1 MSDTHAD
8 MLKKLQTFLEQEEKP
23 STPGGTTTAARLA
36 LTEFWR
42 EMCQLLAVND
52 ASVGLRALDNMADAL
67 INERGRAAAMLKTP
81 VLILQLP
88 SRMAS
93 TVGALP
99 HSDFEDVIIPA
110 GPAAVPQKRASSGTP
125 AKGSKSKKPRSSTGS
140 AKSSKSDSGSFTE
153 TVSSTLDF
161 KLSPNAP
168 AVVRQAIET
177 IYAKAETAKRTPY
190 QLAYPWE
197 DIPLWY
203 EPEGFPGIH
212 LQNDKYDG
220 PLVPEYDPK
229 ESKIKGYT
237 SFMRQDATPTAA
249 GPATE
254 VDDDDPMY
262 CQTPDEEVAEAI
274 ADAEAKDAAKSAALE
289 AAFAED
295 DEEEGEEEEDAT
307 QKSADEDK
315 EHVRA
320 ARRASDRT
328 RHQAAMKSM

>member
-52 ASVGLRALDNMADAL
+52 ASVGLRALDNMAATL

-110 GPAAVPQKRASSGTP
+110 GPAAVPAAVPQKRASSGAP

-140 AKSSKSDSGSFTE
+140 AKSSKSDSGSSTE

-203 EPEGFPGIH
+203 EPEDFPGIH
-212 LQNDKYDG
+212 VAHWRFWNAFRA
-220 PLVPEYDPK
+220 
-229 ESKIKGYT
+229 
-237 SFMRQDATPTAA
+237 SFLEWGAA
-249 GPATE
+249 RTTGFVLGA
-254 VDDDDPMY
+254 
-262 CQTPDEEVAEAI
+262 
-274 ADAEAKDAAKSAALE
+274 SAA
-289 AAFAED
+289 
-295 DEEEGEEEEDAT
+295 T
-307 QKSADEDK
+307 QA
-315 EHVRA
+315 
-320 ARRASDRT
+320 
-328 RHQAAMKSM
+328 

>member
-212 LQNDKYDG
+212 VAHWRFWNAFHASLLEWG
-220 PLVPEYDPK
+220 AA
-229 ESKIKGYT
+229 
-237 SFMRQDATPTAA
+237 RTPGFVLGA
-249 GPATE
+249 
-254 VDDDDPMY
+254 
-262 CQTPDEEVAEAI
+262 
-274 ADAEAKDAAKSAALE
+274 SAA
-289 AAFAED
+289 
-295 DEEEGEEEEDAT
+295 T
-307 QKSADEDK
+307 QA
-315 EHVRA
+315 
-320 ARRASDRT
+320 
-328 RHQAAMKSM
+328 